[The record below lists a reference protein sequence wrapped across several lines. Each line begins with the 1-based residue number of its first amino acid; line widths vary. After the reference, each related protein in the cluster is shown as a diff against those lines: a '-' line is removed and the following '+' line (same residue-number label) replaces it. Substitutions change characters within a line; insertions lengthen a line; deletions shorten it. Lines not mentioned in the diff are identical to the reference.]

1 MKTYLIK
8 PFVFISLILTT
19 FYLSAYNTPRSEDQ
33 FVVVLDAGH
42 GGKDPGRPTSHGFK
56 EKDIALKI
64 VLELGKKLEKIPDV
78 KVIYTRKTDIF
89 IELIDRGRIA
99 NEADADLF
107 ISVHCNAHHSQAY
120 GSETYVLGLASSK
133 QNFEVAKAENE
144 VIYLEENY
152 EAKYD
157 GFDPSSPESVIGLTL
172 MQEEYLD
179 QSILLA
185 RFIED
190 GFSNELKRKSRGVK
204 HANFVV
210 LHQSY
215 MPSVLV
221 ETGFITNKSE
231 GAYLNSKKGQDEIS
245 STIAKSVLNYKKHID
260 QNIGTHLD
268 EVMNTNQPKVIANSD
283 VIYKIQIAAG
293 KRRIPTDASNFKGLT
308 DVSMEESSDFIR
320 YYYGSTPLYSEAVR
334 LQNQAKD
341 KGYPSCF
348 IVAYKN
354 GEKIDVSEA
363 RKSAAN

>member
-1 MKTYLIK
+1 MKTFLRK
-8 PFVFISLILTT
+8 PIVFILLILTT
-19 FYLSAYNTPRSEDQ
+19 FSLFASNPIKNEDK

-42 GGKDPGRPTSHGFK
+42 GGKDPGRPTSYGYK

-64 VLELGKKLEKIPDV
+64 VLELGKKLEQIPNV
-78 KVIYTRKTDIF
+78 KVIYTRKTDVF

-107 ISVHCNAHHSQAY
+107 VSVHCNAHDSQAY

-133 QNFEVAKAENE
+133 RNFEVAKAENE

-231 GAYLNSKKGQDEIS
+231 GDYLNSRKGQDDIS

-260 QNIGTHLD
+260 QNIGTHLN
-268 EVMNTNQPKVIANSD
+268 EVMNTEQPKILANAD
-283 VIYKIQIAAG
+283 VIYKVQIAAG
-293 KRRIPTDASNFKGLT
+293 NRKIPTEPSNFKGLT
-308 DVSMEESSDFIR
+308 DVTREDSADFIR
-320 YYYGSTPLYSEAVR
+320 YYYGNTPVYSEAVR
-334 LQNQAKD
+334 LQQEAKA
-341 KGYPSCF
+341 KGYGSCF

-354 GEKIDVSEA
+354 GVKIDVSEA
-363 RKSAAN
+363 RKSNAN